1 MYSAR
6 IFPLAD
12 KYMIDISDKKGTA
25 YELII
30 EPRTGHIII
39 TNKDGSKYVSST
51 KDMEAMLDSL
61 LLLKEDLFR
70 KYLQISRELEILI
83 KDMEFNK
90 DSYIS
95 IRKRITESTSQLIYV
110 TQVYEGLLKKANK
123 NLASLNK
130 YLYKDLDSINIL
142 IRENT
147 KKIIELEMAFAEINY
162 LKEKKAEIKQVCDAN
177 IRNLNNKFK
186 QK

>member
-1 MYSAR
+1 MFSAR

-12 KYMIDISDKKGTA
+12 KYMIKTSNERVEF
-25 YELII
+25 ELVI
-30 EPRTGHIII
+30 EPKTGHIII
-39 TNKDGSKYVSST
+39 TSNNKEYKSST
-51 KDMEAMLDSL
+51 KEMEAMLDSL

-70 KYLQISRELEILI
+70 KYLQISRDLEILI

-90 DSYIS
+90 ESYVS

-130 YLYKDLDSINIL
+130 FLYKDLDSINVL

-147 KKIIELEMAFAEINY
+147 RKIIELEIAFAEINY
-162 LKEKKAEIKQVCDAN
+162 LKEKKAEIKNICDKN
-177 IRNLNNKFK
+177 IANLNSKFG